1 MKNQLISCLGA
12 ALMGLTVGTVP
23 ASAQAIQLGDGL
35 QINLGRQGSELR
47 PRVSSDGDRVNVEIY
62 EQPNPE
68 TRVRIS
74 NEGLDVR
81 EVQPQS
87 EQRIELSVPLD
98 QN

>member
-1 MKNQLISCLGA
+1 MRNQLISGLGA
-12 ALMGLTVGTVP
+12 ALVGLTVGTAP
-23 ASAQAIQLGDGL
+23 AFAQAIQLGDGI
-35 QINLGRQGSELR
+35 QINLGRQRSELR
-47 PRVSSDGDRVNVEIY
+47 PRISSDGDRVNVEIY
-62 EQPNPE
+62 EQPKPE

-81 EVQPQS
+81 EVQPQP